1 MTVSELAKAVKLQV
15 ISMPSPDTVIECG
28 YAGDLL
34 SWVMGNAQQGCA
46 WMTITTNRN
55 IIAVAELIDMACV
68 IVTEGSDIPDDVAA
82 LAKEKE
88 INLLATELPTY
99 EMCVQVSRLI

>member
-1 MTVSELAKAVKLQV
+1 MTVSELANAAGLQV
-15 ISMPSPDTVIECG
+15 VSMPSPDAPVECG

-46 WMTITTNRN
+46 WMTIMTNRN
-55 IIAVAELIDMACV
+55 IVAVAELIDMACI

-82 LAKEKE
+82 LAKDKG
-88 INLLATELPTY
+88 INVLATELPTY
-99 EMCVQVSRLI
+99 EMCAKVSGLI